1 MLGEDHGFIWGRS
14 SLRRLLDFQVETR
27 SKPGLYIQKR
37 WGEDEEVMRETRG
50 LEEGVLALLVGQVRG
65 RVSTDLEIWVMGSSP
80 TAASAQGLV

>member
-1 MLGEDHGFIWGRS
+1 
-14 SLRRLLDFQVETR
+14 
-27 SKPGLYIQKR
+27 
-37 WGEDEEVMRETRG
+37 MRETRG